1 MVDWAPSPSSLG
13 VETPY
18 TMPSVVGGD
27 DGLQSPTQLALV
39 REAICQSV
47 SPKIGPV
54 GLTPPPMHAKLHGTY
69 ATNSPSPLSDALS
82 GASAISSLHGTHLHA
97 PDGRVRPGETAARS
111 MSGGVHAMAHVPT
124 WMMNPALGGF
134 NPLPPRQ
141 ALHMSVCSK
150 YTRKRDEPEHFTEAL
165 VLQAEHMIANDKN
178 FFRRGSVSGWKIKPV
193 TAARTKSAVGR
204 VGGVRPKS
212 SWVPS
217 GAGFFFDQAADTG
230 PATPSSPESQA
241 QSRMRTAKSRPLL
254 SQLRSTSLPADG
266 MLPAADFAAT
276 HRVSTPVTRSL
287 SQSTSY
293 NFLTRPSRQRRK
305 LPLEDLVPK
314 SHAALA
320 ARPPAWLEPFAHRA
334 SVKKAEESLTWHVHR
349 DAIGSDLYLQHMND
363 RHFMQIQNDAMRVL
377 PERST
382 RTTRLV

>member
-1 MVDWAPSPSSLG
+1 
-13 VETPY
+13 
-18 TMPSVVGGD
+18 MPSVVGGRD
-27 DGLQSPTQLALV
+27 DDLQSPTQLALV

-47 SPKIGPV
+47 SPGIGHV
-54 GLTPPPMHAKLHGTY
+54 GLPPSPPMHGKLHGMY
-69 ATNSPSPLSDALS
+69 ATKYTPPRSDALS
-82 GASAISSLHGTHLHA
+82 GTSAMSALHGTHLQVR
-97 PDGRVRPGETAARS
+97 DGRGCPGETAARS

-150 YTRKRDEPEHFTEAL
+150 YTRKREEPEHFTEAL

-178 FFRRGSVSGWKIKPV
+178 FFRRGSVSGWKIMPV
-193 TAARTKSAVGR
+193 TAAKTKSAVGR

-212 SWVPS
+212 SQVPN
-217 GAGFFFDQAADTG
+217 GTGFFFDQSTDTHL
-230 PATPSSPESQA
+230 ATPSSPESRA
-241 QSRMRTAKSRPLL
+241 QSRMRTAKSGPLL

-266 MLPAADFAAT
+266 VLPAADFAAT
-276 HRVSTPVTRSL
+276 HRMSTASTAGTRIL
-287 SQSTSY
+287 SQSTSF

-314 SHAALA
+314 SHAPLA
-320 ARPPAWLEPFAHRA
+320 ARPPAWLEPLAHRA
-334 SVKKAEESLTWHVHR
+334 SVKKAEDSLRNIDR
-349 DAIGSDLYLQHMND
+349 DAIGADRYLQHMND
-363 RHFMQIQNDAMRVL
+363 RHFMQMQNNAFRVL

-382 RTTRLV
+382 RTARLV